1 MYYEEKFINGVLH
14 YRTSPSGEWS
24 KAAGRKAVAANALFG
39 LIDEDRAQ
47 VFGLFCKPCASI
59 DLWCQCWN
67 DD

>member
-24 KAAGRKAVAANALFG
+24 KAVCRKAVAANALFG
-39 LIDEDRAQ
+39 LIDEERTQ
-47 VFGLFCKPCASI
+47 VFGLFCKHCGSNDPR
-59 DLWCQCWN
+59 CQCWN